1 MRPLI
6 SDMEAHAA
14 RQSQEPPIAKPK
26 GTPVV
31 GDTGWRD
38 SLGLEISRNATGR
51 AEACMPRTRR
61 DCTQP
66 AGQDG
71 AGAHRGPG
79 GNDTWWE

>member
-38 SLGLEISRNATGR
+38 SLGLEISRNATGQ
-51 AEACMPRTRR
+51 AEGLHAKNTEGLHAARRPGRGQSPQRTRR
-61 DCTQP
+61 
-66 AGQDG
+66 
-71 AGAHRGPG
+71 
-79 GNDTWWE
+79 E